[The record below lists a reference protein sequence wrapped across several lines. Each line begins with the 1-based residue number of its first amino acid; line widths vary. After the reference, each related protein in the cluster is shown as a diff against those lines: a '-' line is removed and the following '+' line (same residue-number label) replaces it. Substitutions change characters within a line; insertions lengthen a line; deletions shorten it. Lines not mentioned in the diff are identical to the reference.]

1 MKHSDIVF
9 GTAGT
14 AATFGLGFINVALG
28 CVAGVL
34 TVGILALRF
43 RREWLHRDDPPS
55 DT

>member
-1 MKHSDIVF
+1 MKNVDVML

-28 CVAGVL
+28 CVAGIL

-43 RREWLHRDDPPS
+43 RREWIHRNDPP
-55 DT
+55 TE